1 MQIRKLDRQE
11 HGKTRKLYE
20 TVFSEDSKEFVDYY
34 YEWKTRDNLIF
45 VAEDENGIHAML
57 HLNPFEVYV
66 EGKIEKLHYIVAV
79 ATQKE
84 YRHQGLMRRLLAA
97 AEQEMAVNGEL
108 FTFLMPA
115 TEKIYSPFGYRYFAE
130 QKQAILRE
138 AGIVAEVSD
147 TEPHENNAPKR
158 ELYEVKRTF
167 DATDRESDTGK
178 NAVYAAEI
186 SKRSVYHCRPVK
198 PTELQQL
205 ADLVNQIL
213 REQYDIFVWR
223 DSSYYE
229 RLCAEQTCQNGDVM
243 VIVCSDEDG
252 EEQLVGS
259 FCTSCEEQLVGNSCM
274 PCKTDKEQLVGNP
287 CTSFETEIVTANPKC
302 QPDGDKMEQA
312 AECVH
317 VRELILEPDHWEQ
330 GMEAVLAFCRAYGVI
345 KIEGFNLAM
354 EEADSYEEWKCVT
367 ARQEQAAYQSVPLL
381 MGKTPAKPVQSMECA
396 EQRSERVFDL
406 AAKRIFINEVV

>member
-45 VAEDENGIHAML
+45 VAEDEDGIHAML

-66 EGKIEKLHYIVAV
+66 EGKIERLHYIVAV
-79 ATQKE
+79 ATQEE
-84 YRHQGLMRRLLAA
+84 YRHQGLMRSLLAA
-97 AEQEMAVNGEL
+97 AEQEMAANGER

-115 TEKIYSPFGYRYFAE
+115 SEKIYSPFGYLYFAE

-138 AGIVAEVSD
+138 MDID
-147 TEPHENNAPKR
+147 
-158 ELYEVKRTF
+158 
-167 DATDRESDTGK
+167 K
-178 NAVYAAEI
+178 NIVYAAEI
-186 SKRSVYHCRPVK
+186 SKWSVYRCRPVK
-198 PTELQQL
+198 PTEFQQL
-205 ADLVNQIL
+205 AELVNQIL

-229 RLCAEQTCQNGDVM
+229 RLRAEQACQNGDVM

-259 FCTSCEEQLVGNSCM
+259 FCTSCE
-274 PCKTDKEQLVGNP
+274 T
-287 CTSFETEIVTANPKC
+287 ETLTANPEC
-302 QPDGDKMEQA
+302 QPDGDRMEQA

-330 GMEAVLAFCRAYGVI
+330 GMEAVMAFCRAYGAN

-354 EEADSYEEWKCVT
+354 EEADTVEEFYEEWESVT
-367 ARQEQAAYQSVPLL
+367 AEQEQAAYQSVPLL
-381 MGKTPAKPVQSMECA
+381 MGKTPAKPVQSMEC
-396 EQRSERVFDL
+396 EDQKSEDVFDL

>member
-34 YEWKTRDNLIF
+34 YKWKTRDNLIF

-66 EGKIEKLHYIVAV
+66 EGKIERLHYIVAV
-79 ATQKE
+79 ATQEE
-84 YRHQGLMRRLLAA
+84 YRHRGLMRRLLAA
-97 AEQEMAVNGEL
+97 AEQEMAANGER

-115 TEKIYSPFGYRYFAE
+115 SEKIYSPFGYRYFAE

-147 TEPHENNAPKR
+147 TEPYENNAPKR

-167 DATDRESDTGK
+167 DVTKCEPDTDQNT
-178 NAVYAAEI
+178 VYAAEV
-186 SKRSVYHCRPVK
+186 SKWSAYHCCPVK
-198 PTELQQL
+198 PAEFQQL

-223 DSSYYE
+223 DSSYYK
-229 RLCAEQTCQNGDVM
+229 RLCAEQACQNGAVM
-243 VIVCSDEDG
+243 VIVCSGEES

-259 FCTSCEEQLVGNSCM
+259 FCTSCEAQL
-274 PCKTDKEQLVGNP
+274 
-287 CTSFETEIVTANPKC
+287 
-302 QPDGDKMEQA
+302 
-312 AECVH
+312 AEGVH

-330 GMEAVLAFCRAYGVI
+330 GMEAVLAFCRAHGTS

-354 EEADSYEEWKCVT
+354 EEADTVADSYEEWKCVT
-367 ARQEQAAYQSVPLL
+367 AGQEQAVYQSVPLL
-381 MGKTPAKPVQSMECA
+381 MGKTPAKTIQAMECT
-396 EQRSERVFDL
+396 EQRSEGVFDL